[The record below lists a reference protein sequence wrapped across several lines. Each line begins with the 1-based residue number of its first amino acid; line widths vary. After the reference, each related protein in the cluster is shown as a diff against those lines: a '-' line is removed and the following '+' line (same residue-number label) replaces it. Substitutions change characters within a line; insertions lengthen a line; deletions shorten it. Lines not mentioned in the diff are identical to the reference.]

1 MAGPGGADNALSFS
15 EGQWLQL
22 GEHGVQVVGNWSL
35 ECHIHV
41 TREAS
46 QAYGERVL
54 LLAADALDTVG
65 MSSDFVSRLLVSMTD
80 GWYQLVVTSLQ
91 ADDVIRR
98 TVFVDGVQMAQSE
111 RPLYMCGGVPCP
123 TSFLAVG
130 AGTGL
135 PFPFQIHRLL
145 LYSGL
150 VSPNTTSSVAN
161 SFALLPFHA
170 DNSRW
175 VEISRGLDG
184 VDITWYRFGWERAA
198 REQARVSLDP
208 AGSVLVVAENI
219 SLLWDRAVASAG
231 GITGDHAA
239 VTNWSSAALNSTG
252 AVGLQV
258 NYIDSDPLESS
269 TTELPVAYF

>member
-22 GEHGVQVVGNWSL
+22 GEQGVQVVGNWSL

-65 MSSDFVSRLLVSMTD
+65 MSSDLVSRLLVSMTD
-80 GWYQLVVTSLQ
+80 GWYQLVVTSLR

-111 RPLYMCGGVPCP
+111 RPLEMCGGVSCP
-123 TSFLAVG
+123 ASFLAVG

-170 DNSRW
+170 ENSRW

-184 VDITWYRFGWERAA
+184 LDITWYHFGWERAA
-198 REQARVSLDP
+198 HEQARVSLDP

-239 VTNWSSAALNSTG
+239 VTNWSSAALSTG
-252 AVGLQV
+252 VVGLQV
-258 NYIDSDPLESS
+258 NYIDSDP
-269 TTELPVAYF
+269 